1 MSVEDEIRRIRE
13 KLHSR
18 GVPTGSWVDVEEKD
32 VVSPTLE
39 RQKEAL
45 GKVSELLERQ
55 IEDDQKQIAQLHVA
69 LQRLKHGGGA

>member
-1 MSVEDEIRRIRE
+1 MSVEDDIRHIKE
-13 KLHSR
+13 KLNSR
-18 GVPTGSWVDVEEKD
+18 GIPVGSWVDVEEKD

-45 GKVSELLERQ
+45 GKVSELLEMQ
-55 IEDDQKQIAQLHVA
+55 IQDDQKQIAQLHVA

>member
-18 GVPTGSWVDVEEKD
+18 GFPTGSWVDVEEKD